1 MIKQINRP
9 QDLAAYQA
17 AYRLAMDI
25 FRASKAWPAEERYS
39 LTDQIRRSS
48 RSVCAN
54 LSESWAKRRYL
65 AHFTS
70 KLTDADGENLETQT
84 WLNFAYDCGYIDK
97 PRFDR
102 FIEASEEVGRL
113 LGGMLAKPESFC
125 LKS

>member
-1 MIKQINRP
+1 MNKQITRP
-9 QDLAAYQA
+9 QDLEAYRAAYA
-17 AYRLAMDI
+17 LAMEI

-54 LSESWAKRRYL
+54 LSECWSKRRYV

-84 WLNFAYDCGYIDK
+84 WLNFAHDCGYFAEADFTGLIS
-97 PRFDR
+97 
-102 FIEASEEVGRL
+102 ASEEVGRL